1 MGTVTGVLTPVSGV
15 VTLLKTGRAHF
26 VETCAVQNMDIT
38 ANSVAYLDNWDR
50 TSPSFNQHI
59 QVSRQICI
67 SLLAKQSRKNS
78 LYIRNTCYIHGT
90 LNNIF

>member
-38 ANSVAYLDNWDR
+38 ANSVAYLDN
-50 TSPSFNQHI
+50 
-59 QVSRQICI
+59 
-67 SLLAKQSRKNS
+67 
-78 LYIRNTCYIHGT
+78 
-90 LNNIF
+90 